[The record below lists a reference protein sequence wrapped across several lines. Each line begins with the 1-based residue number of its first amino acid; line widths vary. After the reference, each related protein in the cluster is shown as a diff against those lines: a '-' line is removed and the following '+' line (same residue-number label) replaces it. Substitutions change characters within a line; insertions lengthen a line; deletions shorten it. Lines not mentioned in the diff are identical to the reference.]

1 MKPTILSSQMR
12 RDLIAFMET
21 LTGMPEAEALAKLP
35 RATA

>member
-1 MKPTILSSQMR
+1 VR
-12 RDLIAFMET
+12 RDLIAFMAT